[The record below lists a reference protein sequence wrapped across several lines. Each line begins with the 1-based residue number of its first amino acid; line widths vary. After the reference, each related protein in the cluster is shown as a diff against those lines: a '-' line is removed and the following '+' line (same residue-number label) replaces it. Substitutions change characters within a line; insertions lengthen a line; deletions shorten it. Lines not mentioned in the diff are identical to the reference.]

1 MATVYITEF
10 ARAGA
15 DRLGQPLYNVPRQAP
30 LAEQTVAIGGASAQS
45 AVLNAETTLVR
56 VHTDAI
62 CSVLFGVNPTATT
75 AKMRMA
81 AGQTEYF
88 SVPANSGLKI
98 AVISN
103 T

>member
-1 MATVYITEF
+1 MAVLYIAEF
-10 ARAGA
+10 SQLMPTPG
-15 DRLGQPLYNVPRQAP
+15 GTGQAP
-30 LAEQTVAIGGASAQS
+30 RTPPIAEQTVAIGGASAAS
-45 AVLNAETTLVR
+45 GAFNTATNFVR

-62 CSVLFGVNPTATT
+62 CSIAFGASPVATT
-75 AKMRMA
+75 AQMRLA

-88 SVPANSGLKI
+88 GVNAGDKI

>member
-1 MATVYITEF
+1 MATLYISEY
-10 ARAGA
+10 ADVALAGSIQIA
-15 DRLGQPLYNVPRQAP
+15 PEPP

-45 AVLNAETTLVR
+45 SAFGASTRIIR

-62 CSVLFGVNPTATT
+62 CSVLVGADPTATA
-75 AKMRMA
+75 AKKRLA

-88 SVPANSGLKI
+88 AVAPGAKI
-98 AVISN
+98 AVITN